1 MAILIS
7 DIELADLQTQVKSL
21 GDDTTISAKDDPVRA
36 AESVCRG
43 IAVRQDLIDRLP
55 PCHSMAR
62 KPLGYEECAE
72 CLACFDK
79 LSCIVSLHRVD
90 RARPPVRYAGGES
103 EAVTQDASKARVTV
117 LEPVSEEVRLQM
129 LGRDNLK
136 DMADEMG
143 IPILTRHKKSEIV
156 SSIIDAKKPVRVEK
170 SLVVADDR
178 KTWSKS
184 KGKYSAG
191 DLLETPKRA
200 YKGEVLEVCE
210 DDEGVFFRSPSLPGE
225 PTFRTLR
232 NAANAVVEHYDSNLG
247 VKPPK
252 YVNGNKFWR
261 LKNE

>member
-1 MAILIS
+1 MAVLIS

-21 GDDTTISAKDDPVRA
+21 GDDPTISAKDDPVRA

-43 IAVRQDLIDRLP
+43 IAMRQELIDKLP

-62 KPLGYEECAE
+62 SPLGYEECAE

-79 LSCIVSLHRVD
+79 LSCIVSLHKVN
-90 RARPPVRYAGGES
+90 RARPPVRYAGGELD
-103 EAVTQDASKARVTV
+103 AVNPDVSRARVTV
-117 LEPVSEEVRLQM
+117 TEHVSEEVRLGM
-129 LGRDNLK
+129 MDRSDLK
-136 DMADEMG
+136 GMAEDMG
-143 IPILTRHKKSEIV
+143 IPVAVRHKKAEIV
-156 SSIIDAKKPVRVEK
+156 DSIIDAKKPVE
-170 SLVVADDR
+170 VVKKQVDTDSR

-184 KGKYSAG
+184 KGKYGAG

-210 DDEGVFFRSPSLPGE
+210 DDEGVFFRSVSLPGE

-232 NAANAVVEHYDSNLG
+232 NAANAVVEHYENNLG

-261 LKNE
+261 LKK